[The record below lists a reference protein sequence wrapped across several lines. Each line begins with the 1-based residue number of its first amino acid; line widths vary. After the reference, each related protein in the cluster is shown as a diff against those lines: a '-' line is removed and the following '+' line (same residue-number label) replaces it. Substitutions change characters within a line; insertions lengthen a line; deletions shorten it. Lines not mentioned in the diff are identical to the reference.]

1 VWQEAWNGF
10 GGDDWGYDVAVDDTG
25 NVYVTGWSYNGA
37 VPGNDCLT
45 RKYDSAG
52 SFVWQE
58 AWDGVADD
66 GGRGIAVDSSGNV
79 YVTGYT
85 RNSTDT
91 NWDYL
96 TIKYDSARNIVWQK
110 AWDRG
115 LGKDDDAYGIAVDS
129 SGNVYVAGYST
140 GNSNKDYLTI
150 KYNADG
156 ETVWQKAWDGGNDD
170 WGRGIAVDS
179 SRNVYVTGQFYN
191 GTTYDYLT
199 IKYNADGETVWQKA
213 YNGIGADYGYGI
225 AVDSSGNVYVTGYS
239 SNGTNSDYLTIKYD
253 TNGNTVWQKVWNGV
267 TDDGGRGIAVDSSG
281 NVYVTGY
288 TRNSTD
294 TNWDYLTIKYRQY

>member
-1 VWQEAWNGF
+1 MRQCLTLYSIGPSNKDYLTIKYNSTGDTVWQEAWNGF

-45 RKYDSAG
+45 RKYDSA
-52 SFVWQE
+52 
-58 AWDGVADD
+58 
-66 GGRGIAVDSSGNV
+66 
-79 YVTGYT
+79 
-85 RNSTDT
+85 
-91 NWDYL
+91 
-96 TIKYDSARNIVWQK
+96 KNIVWQK

-129 SGNVYVAGYST
+129 SGNVYVVGYST